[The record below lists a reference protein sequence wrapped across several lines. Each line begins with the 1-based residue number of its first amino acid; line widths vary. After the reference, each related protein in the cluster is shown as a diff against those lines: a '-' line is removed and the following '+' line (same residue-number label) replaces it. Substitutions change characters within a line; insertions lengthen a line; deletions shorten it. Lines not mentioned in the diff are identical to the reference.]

1 MKFAFR
7 LQSVFD
13 LRRHLEDEQKDAYEK
28 ELQRLKTLTDEKQ
41 ALEQSFAVWSEHYRN
56 RTGQGL
62 SPMEV
67 GTIGRYIEDINR
79 SIATVSR
86 HIERQNANVEKERLL
101 LVERMKDRKTMETLY
116 DKQLE
121 RFRYEQ
127 DRAEEQQIE
136 ELISSRRSI

>member
-28 ELQRLKTLTDEKQ
+28 ELQRLKMLTDEKR
-41 ALEQSFAVWSEHYRN
+41 ALEQSFAVWSDRYRH
-56 RTGQGL
+56 RAGQGM
-62 SPMEV
+62 SPAEV
-67 GTIGRYIEDINR
+67 CTIGRYIEDINR
-79 SIATVSR
+79 NIATAGR
-86 HIERQNANVEKERLL
+86 QIERQNANVEKERLL

-127 DRAEEQQIE
+127 GRIEEKQIE
-136 ELISSRRSI
+136 ELIASRR